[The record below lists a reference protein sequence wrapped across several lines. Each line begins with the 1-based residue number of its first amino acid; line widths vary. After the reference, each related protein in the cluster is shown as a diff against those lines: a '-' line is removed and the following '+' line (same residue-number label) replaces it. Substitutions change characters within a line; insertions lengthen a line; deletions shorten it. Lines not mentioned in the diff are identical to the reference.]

1 MLKFDKEQKVLQIGK
16 VKIGGQPGVNPI
28 VLVGSV
34 FYRNHEALL
43 DEKTGKIDE
52 KIVGSNNLYKI

>member
-1 MLKFDKEQKVLQIGK
+1 MLKFEKEQKVIRIGK
-16 VKIGGQPGVNPI
+16 VKIGGQPGENPI

-34 FYRNHEALL
+34 FYRNHDALL
-43 DEKTGKIDE
+43 DKKAGKIDE